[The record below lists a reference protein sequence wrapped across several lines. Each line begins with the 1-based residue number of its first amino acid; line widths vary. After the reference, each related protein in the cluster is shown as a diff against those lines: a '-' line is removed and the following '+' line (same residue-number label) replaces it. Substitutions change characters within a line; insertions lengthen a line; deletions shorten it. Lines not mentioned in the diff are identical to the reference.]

1 MIDALSFHHY
11 SLLYEL
17 PPSSSHARTHT
28 HTHARTHHACAV
40 LRQKSSDE
48 SLVHGDGVETRD
60 TIHVTTPTK
69 EAFGGRIGIHLSLG
83 SVPVHTR
90 SRV

>member
-11 SLLYEL
+11 CMNYRRH
-17 PPSSSHARTHT
+17 PRTHARTHT

-69 EAFGGRIGIHLSLG
+69 EAFGGRIGIYLSLG

>member
-1 MIDALSFHHY
+1 MNYRRH
-11 SLLYEL
+11 
-17 PPSSSHARTHT
+17 PRTHA

-69 EAFGGRIGIHLSLG
+69 EAFGGRIGIYLSLG
-83 SVPVHTR
+83 SVPVHTPFAC
-90 SRV
+90 VVCLAW

>member
-11 SLLYEL
+11 CMNYRRH
-17 PPSSSHARTHT
+17 PRTHARTHT

>member
-1 MIDALSFHHY
+1 MIDALSFP

-28 HTHARTHHACAV
+28 HTHTARTHHACAV

-83 SVPVHTR
+83 SVPAHTR